1 MNTIIFDSS
10 IYLFFVFVAIGFALT
25 SLLYNKERKQNYLS
39 SKTLL
44 ILFALR
50 WITFILLSIFLLRP
64 KIIKSEMVKE
74 KPILLLAQ
82 DNSKSIL
89 SNEDSTFY
97 ENFYEDSIKNQLEE
111 LREFYDLR
119 TCVFGQKILKDTL
132 FSFEDNSTNFD
143 QLYNFINIKYHG
155 ANLTDLV
162 IASDGIVNM
171 GKDLPYLSISPS
183 ISVNTILLG
192 DTFQYEDIKIKS
204 INNNKYALLGNDFP
218 VEVTTAANNSFK
230 NVKVQL
236 FSGKEI
242 LQEKKFKT
250 FNKGINKL
258 TFIVKANEKGIKE
271 YKVVIS
277 SEKTDKNISNNS
289 KTTSIE
295 VIDYSQKILI
305 LSYGSHPDIAALNWA
320 LEDQLKSKV
329 TTFQIDD
336 FNGKIN
342 DFDLLIFYKP
352 TSSEILMKIV
362 EKSRL
367 LEIPSLII
375 SGSEIK
381 SKTGENILLGLKQN
395 KFKGINEVRAQ
406 LNEDFKSFAF
416 GEKWQNIISEYPPLS
431 VPFSINYNLVSSSNI
446 LLYQSVNKLKMP
458 YPLIYF
464 FNSRNIKHG
473 VIIGEG
479 IWRWKM
485 SEYRLNNN
493 ANIFKDFIR
502 KIIQYLKKTD
512 KKTRLNSIVPKNS
525 LENKSLYIYTEYYN
539 ELMELESGLDIVF
552 YYKDSSGYENSK
564 NLISRDNFYD
574 LKLSGLAIG
583 DYSYKIILNNENEI
597 LKTEGKFSIIPSNI
611 EELNT
616 IANPKNLA
624 VLNQNGVS
632 YKFSEFKNL
641 IDNLKIDNNSKIKT
655 HIEQK
660 QQDLINFKWLVLLLI
675 FPFVEWFFRK
685 NKGLL

>member
-1 MNTIIFDSS
+1 LSTIIFDSP
-10 IYLFFVFVAIGFALT
+10 IYLIFVFIAIGFALT
-25 SLLYNKERKQNYLS
+25 FLLYNKERKQNYIYPKYLI
-39 SKTLL
+39 
-44 ILFALR
+44 ILFILR
-50 WITFILLSIFLLRP
+50 WISFILLSIFLLRP
-64 KIIKSEMVKE
+64 KIIKSELVEE
-74 KPILLLAQ
+74 KPILLFAQ

-89 SNEDSTFY
+89 SNDDSTFY
-97 ENFYEDSIKNQLEE
+97 QIFYEDSIKSQLEV

-119 TCVFGQKILKDTL
+119 TCVFGQKVLKDTL
-132 FSFEDNSTNFD
+132 FSFKDNSTNFD
-143 QLYNFINIKYHG
+143 QLYNFINIKYLG
-155 ANLTDLV
+155 TNLTDLV

-192 DTFQYEDIKIKS
+192 DTFQYDDIKIKS

-218 VEVTTAANNSFK
+218 IEVTLAANNSFK
-230 NVKVQL
+230 NVKIQL
-236 FSGKEI
+236 FSDKKI
-242 LQEKKFKT
+242 VQEKKFKN
-250 FNKGINKL
+250 FNKGINKV
-258 TFIVKANEKGIKE
+258 TFIDKANEKGIKE

-277 SEKTDKNISNNS
+277 CEKIDKNSLNNS

-305 LSYGSHPDIAALNWA
+305 LSSGSHPDIAALNWA
-320 LEDQLKSKV
+320 LEDQLKSKI

-336 FNGKIN
+336 FNGEII

-352 TSSEILMKIV
+352 TNSKILMKIV

-367 LEIPSLII
+367 LEIPSLIV
-375 SGSEIK
+375 SGSEIS
-381 SKTGENILLGLKQN
+381 SKTDENILLGLKQN
-395 KFKGINEVRAQ
+395 KFKGTNEVRAH
-406 LNEDFKSFAF
+406 LNKDFKSFAF

-431 VPFSINYNLVSSSNI
+431 VPFSIDYNLVSSANI
-446 LLYQSVNKLKMP
+446 LLYQSVNRLKMP

-485 SEYRLNNN
+485 AEYRLNNN
-493 ANIFKDFIR
+493 AYIFKDFIR

-512 KKTRLNSIVPKNS
+512 KKFRLNSIVPKNS
-525 LENKSLYIYTEYYN
+525 FENKSFYIYAEYYN
-539 ELMELESGLDIVF
+539 ELMEFESGADIVF
-552 YYKDSSGYENSK
+552 SYQDSSGKENFK

-574 LKLSGLAIG
+574 LKLNGLPIG

-597 LKTEGKFSIIPSNI
+597 LETDGKFSIIPSNI
-611 EELNT
+611 EKLNT
-616 IANPKNLA
+616 LANPKKLA
-624 VLNQNGVS
+624 VLNQNGGS
-632 YKFSEFKNL
+632 FQFSEIKKL
-641 IDNLKIDNNSKIKT
+641 LDNLKKENNLKIKT

-660 QQDLINFKWLVLLLI
+660 QKDLINYKWLILVLI
-675 FPFVEWFFRK
+675 FPFIEWFLRK
-685 NKGLL
+685 NKGLI

>member
-1 MNTIIFDSS
+1 MSTIIFDSP
-10 IYLFFVFVAIGFALT
+10 IYLIFVFIAIGFALT
-25 SLLYNKERKQNYLS
+25 FLLYNKERKQNYIYPKYLI
-39 SKTLL
+39 
-44 ILFALR
+44 ILFILR
-50 WITFILLSIFLLRP
+50 WISFILLSIFLLRP
-64 KIIKSEMVKE
+64 KIIKSELVEE
-74 KPILLLAQ
+74 KPILLFAQ

-89 SNEDSTFY
+89 SNDDSTFY
-97 ENFYEDSIKNQLEE
+97 QIFYEDSIKSQLEV

-119 TCVFGQKILKDTL
+119 TCVFGQKVLKDTL
-132 FSFEDNSTNFD
+132 FSFKDNSTNFD
-143 QLYNFINIKYHG
+143 QLYNFINIKYLG
-155 ANLTDLV
+155 TNLTDLV

-192 DTFQYEDIKIKS
+192 DTFQYDDIKIKS

-218 VEVTTAANNSFK
+218 IEVTLAANNSFK
-230 NVKVQL
+230 NVKIQL
-236 FSGKEI
+236 FSDKKI
-242 LQEKKFKT
+242 VQEKKFKN
-250 FNKGINKL
+250 FNKGINKV
-258 TFIVKANEKGIKE
+258 TFIDKANEKGIKE

-277 SEKTDKNISNNS
+277 CEKIDKNSLNNS

-305 LSYGSHPDIAALNWA
+305 LSSGSHPDIAALNWA
-320 LEDQLKSKV
+320 LEDQLKSKI

-336 FNGKIN
+336 FNGEII

-352 TSSEILMKIV
+352 TNSKILMKIV

-367 LEIPSLII
+367 LEIPSLIV
-375 SGSEIK
+375 SGSEIS
-381 SKTGENILLGLKQN
+381 SKTDENILLGLKQN
-395 KFKGINEVRAQ
+395 KFKGTNEVRAH
-406 LNEDFKSFAF
+406 LNKDFKSFAF

-431 VPFSINYNLVSSSNI
+431 VPFSIDYNLVSSANI
-446 LLYQSVNKLKMP
+446 LLYQSVNRLKMP

-485 SEYRLNNN
+485 AEYRLNNN
-493 ANIFKDFIR
+493 AYIFKDFIR

-512 KKTRLNSIVPKNS
+512 KKFRLNSIVPKNS
-525 LENKSLYIYTEYYN
+525 FENKSFYIYAEYYN
-539 ELMELESGLDIVF
+539 ELMEFESGADIVF
-552 YYKDSSGYENSK
+552 SYQDSSGKENFK

-574 LKLSGLAIG
+574 LKLNGLPIG

-597 LKTEGKFSIIPSNI
+597 LETDGKFSIIPSNI
-611 EELNT
+611 EKLNT
-616 IANPKNLA
+616 LANPKKLA
-624 VLNQNGVS
+624 VLNQNGGS
-632 YKFSEFKNL
+632 FQFSEIKKL
-641 IDNLKIDNNSKIKT
+641 LDNLKKENNLKIKT

-660 QQDLINFKWLVLLLI
+660 QKDLINYKWLILVLI
-675 FPFVEWFFRK
+675 FPFIEWFLRK
-685 NKGLL
+685 NKGLI

>member
-1 MNTIIFDSS
+1 MSTIIFDSP
-10 IYLFFVFVAIGFALT
+10 IYVFFVSIAIGFALT
-25 SLLYNKERKQNYLS
+25 IFLYNKERKQNYLS
-39 SKTLL
+39 SKSLL
-44 ILFALR
+44 ILFILR

-64 KIIKSEMVKE
+64 KIIKSESVEE

-97 ENFYEDSIKNQLEE
+97 MNFYEDSIKSQFEE
-111 LREFYDLR
+111 LKEFYDLR

-143 QLYNFINIKYHG
+143 QLYSFINLKYHG
-155 ANLTDLV
+155 TNLTDLV
-162 IASDGIVNM
+162 IASDGVVNM

-192 DTFQYEDIKIKS
+192 DTLQYDDIKIKS

-218 VEVTTAANNSFK
+218 VEVTMAANNSFK

-236 FSGKEI
+236 FSGKEKV
-242 LQEKKFKT
+242 QEKKFKT
-250 FNKGINKL
+250 FNKGINKV
-258 TFIVKANEKGIKE
+258 TFINKANEKGIKE

-277 SEKTDKNISNNS
+277 SKKTDKNLLNNS
-289 KTTSIE
+289 KKTFIE

-305 LSYGSHPDIAALNWA
+305 LSSGSHPDIAALNWA

-329 TTFQIDD
+329 ATFQIDD

-352 TSSEILMKIV
+352 TSSKTLMNVV
-362 EKSRL
+362 EKSRQ

-381 SKTGENILLGLKQN
+381 SKTAENVLLGLKQN
-395 KFKGINEVRAQ
+395 NFKGANYVRAN

-416 GEKWQNIISEYPPLS
+416 GEKWQKIISEYPPLY
-431 VPFSINYNLVSSSNI
+431 VPFSIDYNLVSSANI
-446 LLYQSVNKLKMP
+446 LLYQSVNNLKMP

-464 FNSRNIKHG
+464 FNNRNIKHG

-485 SEYRLNNN
+485 AEYRLNNN
-493 ANIFKDFIR
+493 SHIFKDLIK
-502 KIIQYLKKTD
+502 KITQYLKRTD
-512 KKTRLNSIVPKNS
+512 KKSRLNSIVPKNS
-525 LENKSLYIYTEYYN
+525 FENKSLYIYTEYYN
-539 ELMELESGLDIVF
+539 ELMEVVSGADIVF
-552 YYKDSSGYENSK
+552 SYQDSSGKEYFK

-574 LKLSGLAIG
+574 LKLNGLPIG
-583 DYSYKIILNNENEI
+583 DYNYKIILNNEDEI
-597 LKTEGKFSIIPSNI
+597 LKSEGKFSIIPSNI
-611 EELNT
+611 EKLNT
-616 IANPKNLA
+616 VANPKKLA
-624 VLNQNGVS
+624 LLNQNGGS
-632 YKFSEFKNL
+632 YQFSEIKNL
-641 IDNLKIDNNSKIKT
+641 VELLKNDNNLKIKT
-655 HIEQK
+655 HVEQK
-660 QQDLINFKWLVLLLI
+660 QQDLINYKWLLLLLI
-675 FPFVEWFFRK
+675 FPFVEWFIRK

>member
-1 MNTIIFDSS
+1 MSTIIFDSS

-25 SLLYNKERKQNYLS
+25 FLLYNKERKQNYLS

-44 ILFALR
+44 ILFVLR

-64 KIIKSEMVKE
+64 KIIKSELVKE

-111 LREFYDLR
+111 LRDFYDLR

-143 QLYNFINIKYHG
+143 QLYSFINIKYHG
-155 ANLTDLV
+155 TNLTDLV

-218 VEVTTAANNSFK
+218 LEVTMAANNSFK

-250 FNKGINKL
+250 FNKGINKV
-258 TFIVKANEKGIKE
+258 TFIDKANEKGIKD

-277 SEKTDKNISNNS
+277 SEKTDKNLLNNS

-305 LSYGSHPDIAALNWA
+305 LSSGSHPDIAAINWA

-336 FNGKIN
+336 FNGEIN

-381 SKTGENILLGLKQN
+381 SKTDENILLGLKQN

-431 VPFSINYNLVSSSNI
+431 VPFSIDYNLVSSANI
-446 LLYQSVNKLKMP
+446 LLYQSVNNLKMP

-512 KKTRLNSIVPKNS
+512 KKSRLNSIVPKNS
-525 LENKSLYIYTEYYN
+525 FENKSLYIYTEYYN
-539 ELMELESGLDIVF
+539 ELMEVESGADIVF
-552 YYKDSSGYENSK
+552 SYKDSSGKENSK

-574 LKLSGLAIG
+574 LKLSGLPIG

-611 EELNT
+611 EKLNT
-616 IANPKNLA
+616 VANPKKLA
-624 VLNQNGVS
+624 VLNQNGRS

-641 IDNLKIDNNSKIKT
+641 IDNLKKDNNSKIKT
-655 HIEQK
+655 HTEEK
-660 QQDLINFKWLVLLLI
+660 QQDLINYKWLLLLLI
-675 FPFVEWFFRK
+675 FPFVEWFLRK